1 MPSTGSCLPPS
12 LSRCGARL
20 EQCQVVSVRVR
31 EIGGDAVIR
40 LDGRGVLELQAARSE
55 DLDVL
60 ATIVRL
66 EHPVVPAASRFWMRA
81 RIQLVLALEE
91 NHLDV
96 GPLRRDREPAG
107 AAGVL
112 IIRPLLQAA

>member
-40 LDGRGVLELQAARSE
+40 LDGRGVLDLQAARSE

-66 EHPVVPAASRFWMRA
+66 EDTVVPAASRVWWRA
-81 RIQLVLALEE
+81 RIQLVPAFEAT
-91 NHLDV
+91 HLDA
-96 GPLRRDREPAG
+96 GPLRRAREPAW
-107 AAGVL
+107 AAG
-112 IIRPLLQAA
+112 